1 MSRFII
7 LCHCLAW
14 VLTLPA
20 NTIYGARA
28 PVAIKRTFVLR
39 GDAAVALGALFDLS
53 VENHSS
59 CLLRLGKFESQAA
72 LYLDEHA
79 EAPPDDGDNVRELYN
94 LMEFAT
100 ESGPLLSISPYWRD
114 TSTQEPAPEWNK
126 LGGFSFGSQEISL
139 TLTND
144 DPWTRLIKRLS
155 ATDELKPHLWQKT
168 TALLFSRL
176 FQSSDGTKFTLE
188 IYRFGEVY
196 RGIIT
201 AWPKQ
206 SGLTAVTRGYPITD
220 LLTLAAIVFGGL
232 LLYLR
237 WRRAHRSTGG

>member
-28 PVAIKRTFVLR
+28 PVAVKRRFLLR
-39 GDAAVALGALFDLS
+39 GDAAVTLGALFDLS

-100 ESGPLLSISPYWRD
+100 ESGPLLSISPYWLD
-114 TSTQEPAPEWNK
+114 TSTQEPACPCSACVAAVAERPTSLLAGHAFQSGPQQPKIPNEREIKANHALFSGHQRK
-126 LGGFSFGSQEISL
+126 LTEIK
-139 TLTND
+139 
-144 DPWTRLIKRLS
+144 I
-155 ATDELKPHLWQKT
+155 WQKFGIVVNPT
-168 TALLFSRL
+168 QWRL
-176 FQSSDGTKFTLE
+176 QNLE
-188 IYRFGEVY
+188 DQFM
-196 RGIIT
+196 
-201 AWPKQ
+201 
-206 SGLTAVTRGYPITD
+206 
-220 LLTLAAIVFGGL
+220 TLA
-232 LLYLR
+232 
-237 WRRAHRSTGG
+237 TECT